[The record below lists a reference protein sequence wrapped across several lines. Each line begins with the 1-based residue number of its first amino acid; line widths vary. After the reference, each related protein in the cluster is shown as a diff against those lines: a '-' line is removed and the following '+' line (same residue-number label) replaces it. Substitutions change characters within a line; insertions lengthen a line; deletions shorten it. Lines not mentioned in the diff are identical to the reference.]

1 EYVPIKGRSLDE
13 GEEATIERS
22 TKRGSD
28 KTEEMVT
35 VLNSLDVASIL
46 TSGVSV
52 SISPV
57 TEVSVAEVPTSSGYI
72 PTDSPPGTGVPTGSG
87 FILTTSLIFTTATVA
102 TPYTRRKGWKA
113 RHFKGMTLEEIKE
126 KFDPVWKQIEDF
138 FPIGSKEEGEIFKR
152 KGLRLE
158 QDNAKKVKTLEEVSE
173 EDLKQMMHLVPV
185 EEVYV
190 E

>member
-1 EYVPIKGRSLDE
+1 PIRRR
-13 GEEATIERS
+13 IELI
-22 TKRGSD
+22 SD
-28 KTEEMVT
+28 LVKYQDNYAKVRKYQIQQRKPLSRKQQKEFYMS
-35 VLNSLDVASIL
+35 VLKSHA
-46 TSGVSV
+46 
-52 SISPV
+52 
-57 TEVSVAEVPTSSGYI
+57 
-72 PTDSPPGTGVPTGSG
+72 
-87 FILTTSLIFTTATVA
+87 
-102 TPYTRRKGWKA
+102 GWKA

-190 E
+190 EAIQIKHPIIDWEIQTEGQRS